1 MPQPL
6 PPATESPQP
15 AGPPDEPPTLLHTLH
30 RHEKAS
36 SIAVII
42 ATLLLIA
49 LNIFATVAIASYR
62 HDKEQAAAQV
72 ALEATPDYQK
82 GQARKL
88 FGEAI
93 IPLKADGTLDVSQHF
108 DPRYVIADQHLTV
121 KQGQQANLYNGHS
134 LAILGVKQNWQA
146 PAGVSTLS
154 TYHYTLLTVVVG
166 NRSANSITAPSII
179 FTVECTDKHNV
190 TTKCNGYLSESTV
203 EGLPRFSTFPPRDSG
218 HQSKGIIV
226 IATPKDTDITAIHLS
241 QMEIATNPTA
251 RVTMKVTYQ
260 L

>member
-6 PPATESPQP
+6 PPAVESPQP
-15 AGPPDEPPTLLHTLH
+15 AAPPTEPPALLHTLH

-42 ATLLLIA
+42 VTLLLIA
-49 LNIFATVAIASYR
+49 LNIFATITIASYR
-62 HDKEQAAAQV
+62 HDKEQAAAQA

-82 GQARKL
+82 EQARKL

-93 IPLKADGTLDVSQHF
+93 TPLKADGTLDVSQHF
-108 DPRYVIADQHLTV
+108 DPRYVIADQHLTI

-134 LAILGVKQNWQA
+134 LAILDVKQNWQA

-154 TYHYTLLTVVVG
+154 TRDYTLLTVAVG
-166 NRSANSITAPSII
+166 SRSASRFLLPDTMLKL
-179 FTVECTDKHNV
+179 ECTDRHNV
-190 TTKCNGYLSESTV
+190 TADCGGHLNTSTL
-203 EGLPRFSTFPPRDSG
+203 EGLPRLGTLPLQYAG
-218 HQSKGIIV
+218 QQSKGIIV
-226 IATPKDTDITAIHLS
+226 VATPKDTDITAIHLLQTGTS
-241 QMEIATNPTA
+241 TNPTA